1 MKKTNL
7 FVKLSTLATLLFG
20 IVVYSSCTK
29 EGPAGKDGLN
39 GTNGI
44 AGTAGKDANETCKL
58 CHNPTVVDAKAVEFR
73 LSKHEY
79 GEAAEYT
86 AGNASCAPCH
96 SQEGFK
102 YVCKNN
108 VLPTFTLNTTTNK
121 YANDY
126 AASSSSSYGEISCFT
141 CHSQLHTTYGYSDLS
156 AFTTTAAVPMTM
168 WGGKKTIDLTQ
179 DGGKGNLCVKCHQPR
194 PMTTSDGNVFDYAT
208 LVSAPTTLFYDSSS
222 TTNKVSMSMRTGNH
236 YGSVGA
242 IFAGKGGIEFGTG
255 YGNST
260 HTTKASCSDCHQAA
274 MSGKGGGHT
283 FFVRSAKGG
292 LTSST
297 TWNFNGCNV
306 SGCHDANPIDAKST
320 KFTKP
325 RADTK
330 KLLDDLATKINTLGV
345 NGKPLLKTDATEE
358 NLWLGITTKNYDGY
372 LDIYSSSSN
381 PTGYYGAP
389 GNPKFPSLTNA
400 QMGAILNFQLCLRE
414 YSLGIHNTTYTTTLL
429 TNSLTAW

>member
-7 FVKLSTLATLLFG
+7 FLQLGTIATLLLG

-29 EGPAGKDGLN
+29 EGPIGKD
-39 GTNGI
+39 GI
-44 AGTAGKDANETCKL
+44 AGTNGTNGKDANETCKL
-58 CHNPTVVDAKAVEFR
+58 CHNPNVVDAKVVEFG

-79 GEAAEYT
+79 GEAAAYT

-96 SQEGFK
+96 SSEGFK

-108 VLPTFTLNTTTNK
+108 VPATFTLNTTTNK

-126 AASSSSSYGEISCFT
+126 AASSSTSYGEISCFT
-141 CHSQLHTTYGYSDLS
+141 CHSSLHTTYGYTDFSP
-156 AFTTTAAVPMTM
+156 FTTTAAVPMTM

-194 PMTTSDGNVFDYAT
+194 PMTTTDGNVFDYAT
-208 LVSAPTTLFYDSSS
+208 LLSAPTTLFYDSSS

-260 HTTKASCSDCHQAA
+260 HTTLASCSDCHQAA
-274 MSGKGGGHT
+274 MTGKAGGHT
-283 FFVRSAKGG
+283 FFAKG
-292 LTSST
+292 
-297 TWNFNGCNV
+297 NFNGCNV
-306 SGCHDANPIDAKST
+306 SGCHSSSPISATST

-325 RADTK
+325 RADIK

-345 NGKPLLKTDATEE
+345 NGKPILKTDATEE
-358 NLWLGITTKNYDGY
+358 NLWLGKTTKNYDGY

-400 QMGAILNFQLCLRE
+400 QMGTILNFQLCLRE